1 MVLENK
7 GKAEE
12 TKSALD
18 QELVFKASM
27 KRNKEVGLRVG
38 QDILALE
45 GNDLDLFIEKAIDSD
60 FEEKGDEDV
69 FRFFQNEITSR
80 NISFDEKAIRKMMDD
95 EFQKAYRCW
104 RDCNISIARIRSIS
118 GETHHTCCRLW
129 SGWWYRFLCSRS
141 C

>member
-27 KRNKEVGLRVG
+27 KRNKEVGLRVR

-95 EFQKAYRCW
+95 EFQKAY
-104 RDCNISIARIRSIS
+104 N
-118 GETHHTCCRLW
+118 ELKNN
-129 SGWWYRFLCSRS
+129 
-141 C
+141 

>member
-7 GKAEE
+7 RKAEE

-18 QELVFKASM
+18 QELVFKACM

-38 QDILALE
+38 KDILTLE
-45 GNDLDLFIEKAIDSD
+45 GKDLDLFVEKAIDSD

-80 NISFDEKAIRKMMDD
+80 NISFDENAIRKMMDD
-95 EFQKAYRCW
+95 EFQKAY
-104 RDCNISIARIRSIS
+104 N
-118 GETHHTCCRLW
+118 ELKNN
-129 SGWWYRFLCSRS
+129 
-141 C
+141 

>member
-7 GKAEE
+7 RKAEE

-38 QDILALE
+38 KDILTLE
-45 GNDLDLFIEKAIDSD
+45 GKDLDLFVEKAIDSD

-95 EFQKAYRCW
+95 EFQKAY
-104 RDCNISIARIRSIS
+104 N
-118 GETHHTCCRLW
+118 ELKNN
-129 SGWWYRFLCSRS
+129 
-141 C
+141 